1 MTTFR
6 TTVCFGRSTRTT
18 KHQQITPGA
27 ILKWIGWDDQLGWDG
42 MDGSPDG
49 VKYRASTVLIA
60 NNQYLLTSL
69 NNIFGSQV

>member
-1 MTTFR
+1 MTNDDFQNNSLLWQIYQNYQA
-6 TTVCFGRSTRTT
+6 STNNTWCYI
-18 KHQQITPGA
+18 KVD
-27 ILKWIGWDDQLGWDG
+27 WMGWDG
-42 MDGSPDG
+42 MGWDGSPDG